1 MSLTILAGPVGLFL
15 TGIAILFGLIWH
27 FARNRKKYAD
37 DVKQI
42 KNKNGETVR
51 LEALVARLESEKASM
66 EAALSR
72 AGETTRRLERLID
85 SLEAT
90 FSPASPRADS
100 VPAIFADLKNGLS
113 RSVSEW
119 HVRG

>member
-1 MSLTILAGPVGLFL
+1 MSFTILAGPVGLFSA
-15 TGIAILFGLIWH
+15 GAAILLGLIWH
-27 FARNRKKYAD
+27 FARSREKRTVSA
-37 DVKQI
+37 KQI
-42 KNKNGETVR
+42 RNKSGETVR
-51 LEALVARLESEKASM
+51 LEALVARLESEKASV

-100 VPAIFADLKNGLS
+100 VPAIFADLQNGLS
-113 RSVSEW
+113 RAASDW